1 MSMTWLLLILAAA
14 LIVVSALRFDV
25 LIARWRELTR
35 PKGDARDAPPAHAS
49 PPAAGMHPHDAPTG
63 HKPDYHRS
71 GRRH

>member
-1 MSMTWLLLILAAA
+1 MNMIWLLLILAVA
-14 LIVVSALRFDV
+14 LIVYSALRFDV

-35 PKGDARDAPPAHAS
+35 PGGDARDGPPATATPPATGMRPHEAPP
-49 PPAAGMHPHDAPTG
+49 G